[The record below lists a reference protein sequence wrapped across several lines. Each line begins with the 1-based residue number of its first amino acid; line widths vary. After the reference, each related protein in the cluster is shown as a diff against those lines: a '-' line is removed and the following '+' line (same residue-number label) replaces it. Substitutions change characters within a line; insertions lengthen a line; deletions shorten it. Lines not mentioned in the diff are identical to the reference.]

1 MGHLPGVVPTGGVRH
16 GRLTSRIDDE
26 GAASKQRDRQMLQ
39 GIERRS
45 QEMDAREAQLRTLLA
60 ESTLGL
66 RRELS
71 ERLDQHNVRLEM
83 LEQAV
88 LQVQEAMRHL
98 QERLPE
104 VHGEHRQLVTRLYA
118 RGLLAEPTSAPPPAA

>member
-1 MGHLPGVVPTGGVRH
+1 MVPTGGVRH

-39 GIERRS
+39 GIERRN

-98 QERLPE
+98 QERLQE
-104 VHGEHRQLVTRLYA
+104 AHGEHRQLVTRLYA